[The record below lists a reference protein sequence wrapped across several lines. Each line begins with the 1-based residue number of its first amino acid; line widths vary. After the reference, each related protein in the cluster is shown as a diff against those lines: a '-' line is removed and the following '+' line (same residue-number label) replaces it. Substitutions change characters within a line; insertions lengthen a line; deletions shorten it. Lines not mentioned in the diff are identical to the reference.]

1 MRVKSSAFKKAKS
14 PSKTASGVKKP
25 KGATYKETLQ
35 LFQNL
40 HQSGP
45 DTYLESDELI
55 SQISEERGL
64 WKTTIESHLVTLYES
79 WDRFE
84 FK

>member
-14 PSKTASGVKKP
+14 PSKSNSGVKKP

-35 LFQNL
+35 LVQNL

-45 DTYLESDELI
+45 DIFLTSDELI
-55 SQISEERGL
+55 TQISEERGL
-64 WKTTIESHLVTLYES
+64 
-79 WDRFE
+79 
-84 FK
+84 